1 MKHGIVTEISGP
13 VVDVRFA
20 EGELPSINEALTL
33 TAEGR
38 TYTMEVEQHLT
49 GDTVRC
55 IMMSGSDGRSAAL
68 RVPRTRHGWRRSHRH
83 RSCECRCLDV

>member
-38 TYTMEVEQHLT
+38 TYTME
-49 GDTVRC
+49 RC
-55 IMMSGSDGRSAAL
+55 
-68 RVPRTRHGWRRSHRH
+68 V
-83 RSCECRCLDV
+83 